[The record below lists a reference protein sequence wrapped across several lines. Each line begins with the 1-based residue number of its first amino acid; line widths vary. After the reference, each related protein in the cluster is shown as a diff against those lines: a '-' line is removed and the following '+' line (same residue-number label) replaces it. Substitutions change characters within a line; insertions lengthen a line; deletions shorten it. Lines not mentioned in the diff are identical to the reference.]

1 MRHIKT
7 YLFVFCFCMITT
19 LTAKKKNLSVDKDVW
34 EKTIEEIDYTETFK
48 ELNKP
53 KTENTPSLNYD
64 WSGLKYLFYII
75 VVGLVLFLLFKIL
88 NNLKVNPNIK
98 KQDISIEAIEEIEEK
113 IHEIDLQKL
122 LEEAILQGNYH
133 VALRINFLIIIK
145 LLSEQKQIVWAKE
158 KTNWEYYSEIKDIL
172 KKDCFK
178 QIILSFEPVWYGEHL
193 LTKEGFEKLQP
204 LFINYQD
211 QLTPN
216 D

>member
-1 MRHIKT
+1 
-7 YLFVFCFCMITT
+7 MITT
-19 LTAKKKNLSVDKDVW
+19 LTAKKKSLSVDKDVW

-122 LEEAILQGNYH
+122 LEEAILQENYH

>member
-19 LTAKKKNLSVDKDVW
+19 LTAKKKSLSVDKDVW

-122 LEEAILQGNYH
+122 LEEAILQENYH

>member
-19 LTAKKKNLSVDKDVW
+19 LTAKKKSLSVDKDVW

-98 KQDISIEAIEEIEEK
+98 KQDISIEAIEEIEGK

-122 LEEAILQGNYH
+122 LEEAILQENYH

>member
-1 MRHIKT
+1 M
-7 YLFVFCFCMITT
+7 
-19 LTAKKKNLSVDKDVW
+19 
-34 EKTIEEIDYTETFK
+34 
-48 ELNKP
+48 
-53 KTENTPSLNYD
+53 
-64 WSGLKYLFYII
+64 
-75 VVGLVLFLLFKIL
+75 LFLLIKIL

-122 LEEAILQGNYH
+122 LEEAILQENYH

>member
-19 LTAKKKNLSVDKDVW
+19 LTAKKKSLSVDKNVW